1 MRYLGLA
8 LFAEGSTD
16 YRLLGPTLYRAV
28 ENLCLLYANDV
39 IEIGGVRELRVPKA
53 YRRRSRAT
61 QVLEAARRD
70 IGAFHILFIHADAN
84 GDAGRARQE
93 RVEPAVR
100 LIRQKE
106 GLTNTR
112 SVAVVPVR
120 ETEAWALADG
130 DALRGAFGTT
140 LDDEGL
146 GIPARPQ
153 EVERLPE
160 PKQVLDHALREAVGG
175 SRRRRHLVT
184 TYLNA
189 IGERVGLARLR
200 RMPAYRRFEGDLRA
214 ALRQLGYLR

>member
-8 LFAEGSTD
+8 LFAEGPTD
-16 YRLLGPTLYRAV
+16 YRLLGRILYRAV
-28 ENLCLLYANDV
+28 VDLCLLCADEEV
-39 IEIGGVRELRVPKA
+39 EIGDIRELDTPKA
-53 YRRRSRAT
+53 YRDSSRAT
-61 QVLEAARRD
+61 RILEAARQD

-84 GDAGRARQE
+84 GDASRARQE
-93 RVEPAVR
+93 RVAPAIR
-100 LIRQKE
+100 LIRQEEK
-106 GLTNTR
+106 LANTH

-146 GIPARPQ
+146 GIPARPP
-153 EVERLPE
+153 EVERLTE

-175 SRRRRHLVT
+175 SRRRRQRAT

-189 IGERVGLARLR
+189 IGERVRLAQLR
-200 RMPAYRRFEGDLRA
+200 AVPAYRRFEGDLRA
-214 ALRQLGYLR
+214 ALRQLGYIR

>member
-16 YRLLGPTLYRAV
+16 YRLLGPILYRTV
-28 ENLCLLYANDV
+28 ENLCIFHANDV
-39 IEIGGVRELRVPKA
+39 IGIGDVRELDAPKA
-53 YRRRSRAT
+53 YKDCSRAT
-61 QVLEAARRD
+61 QILEAARD
-70 IGAFHILFIHADAN
+70 SIGAFHILFIHADAN
-84 GDAGRARQE
+84 GDADRARQE
-93 RVEPAVR
+93 RVAPAFQ

-106 GLTNTR
+106 ELTNTR
-112 SVAVVPVR
+112 GVAVVPVR

-130 DALRGAFGTT
+130 DALRGASGTT

-153 EVERLPE
+153 EVERLTE
-160 PKQVLDHALREAVGG
+160 PKQVLDHALREAVGA
-175 SRRRRHLVT
+175 SRRRRHQVT

-200 RMPAYRRFEGDLRA
+200 TVPAYRRFEGDLRA
-214 ALRQLGYLR
+214 ALRQLGYIR

>member
-16 YRLLGPTLYRAV
+16 YRLLGRILYRTV
-28 ENLCLLYANDV
+28 EDLCLRYAGDE
-39 IEIGGVRELRVPKA
+39 IEIGDIRELDTPKA
-53 YRRRSRAT
+53 YRDNSRAT
-61 QVLEAARRD
+61 RILEAARQE

-84 GDAGRARQE
+84 GDADRARQE
-93 RVEPAVR
+93 RIEPAVQ
-100 LIRQKE
+100 LIRQRE
-106 GLTNTR
+106 ELTNTHN
-112 SVAVVPVR
+112 VAVVPVR

-140 LDDEGL
+140 LDDDGL

-153 EVERLPE
+153 EVERLTE
-160 PKQVLDHALREAVGG
+160 PKQVLDHALREAIGG
-175 SRRRRHLVT
+175 SRRRRHRVT

-200 RMPAYRRFEGDLRA
+200 AVPAYRRFEDDLRA
-214 ALRQLGYLR
+214 ALRQLGYIR

>member
-16 YRLLGPTLYRAV
+16 YRLLGRILYRTV
-28 ENLCLLYANDV
+28 EDLCLRYGGDE
-39 IEIGGVRELRVPKA
+39 IEIGDFRELDTPKA
-53 YRRRSRAT
+53 HQDCSRAARI
-61 QVLEAARRD
+61 LEAARQD

-93 RVEPAVR
+93 RIEPAVQ
-100 LIRQKE
+100 LIRQEE
-106 GLTNTR
+106 GLTNTH
-112 SVAVVPVR
+112 SVAVIPVR

-153 EVERLPE
+153 EVERLSE
-160 PKQVLDHALREAVGG
+160 PKQALDHALREVVGR
-175 SRRRRHLVT
+175 SRRRCHQVT

-189 IGERVGLARLR
+189 IGERVDLTRLR
-200 RMPAYRRFEGDLRA
+200 AVPAYRRFEGDLRA
-214 ALRQLGYLR
+214 ALRQLGYIH

>member
-16 YRLLGPTLYRAV
+16 YRLLGRILHRTV
-28 ENLCLLYANDV
+28 EDVCLLCANDV
-39 IEIGGVRELRVPKA
+39 IEIGDVRELDTPKA
-53 YRRRSRAT
+53 YKDCSRAT
-61 QVLEAARRD
+61 RILEAARQD

-93 RVEPAVR
+93 RIEPAVR

-106 GLTNTR
+106 ELTNTHN
-112 SVAVVPVR
+112 VAVVPVR
-120 ETEAWALADG
+120 ETESWALADG

-153 EVERLPE
+153 EVERLTE
-160 PKQVLDHALREAVGG
+160 PKQVLDHALRETVGG
-175 SRRRRHLVT
+175 SRRRRHQVT

-189 IGERVGLARLR
+189 IGERVDLTRLR
-200 RMPAYRRFEGDLRA
+200 AVP
-214 ALRQLGYLR
+214 

>member
-16 YRLLGPTLYRAV
+16 YRLLGPILHRAA
-28 ENLCLLYANDV
+28 ENLCVSHADEE
-39 IEIGGVRELRVPKA
+39 IEVGDIREIDAPKA
-53 YRRRSRAT
+53 YRDGSRAT
-61 QVLEAARRD
+61 RILEAARRD

-93 RVEPAVR
+93 RVDPAAQ
-100 LIRQKE
+100 LIRQE
-106 GLTNTR
+106 EALTNTR
-112 SVAVVPVR
+112 GVAVVPVR
-120 ETEAWALADG
+120 VTEAWALADG

-146 GIPARPQ
+146 GLPTRPQ
-153 EVERLPE
+153 EVEHLAE

-175 SRRRRHLVT
+175 SRRRRHRVS

-189 IGERVGLARLR
+189 IGERVRLARLR
-200 RMPAYRRFEGDLRA
+200 AVPAYRRFEGDLRA
-214 ALRQLGYLR
+214 ALRQLGYIR

>member
-16 YRLLGPTLYRAV
+16 YRLLGRILYRTV
-28 ENLCLLYANDV
+28 ENLCVFHADEV
-39 IEIGGVRELRVPKA
+39 VEIGDVRELDAPKV
-53 YRRRSRAT
+53 YQDGSRAARI
-61 QVLEAARRD
+61 LEAARQD

-100 LIRQKE
+100 LIRQEE
-106 GLTNTR
+106 GLTNTHC
-112 SVAVVPVR
+112 VAVVPVR

-130 DALRGAFGTT
+130 DALRGAFGTN

-146 GIPARPQ
+146 GVPTRPQ
-153 EVERLPE
+153 EVERLPV
-160 PKQVLDHALREAVGG
+160 PGQVLDHALREVAGR
-175 SRRRRHLVT
+175 SRRRRYRVT

-189 IGERVGLARLR
+189 IGERVDLTRLR
-200 RMPAYRRFEGDLRA
+200 AVPAYRRFEGDLRA
-214 ALRQLGYLR
+214 ALRQLGYIH

>member
-16 YRLLGPTLYRAV
+16 YRLLGRILYRAV
-28 ENLCLLYANDV
+28 ENLCLLCANDV
-39 IEIGGVRELRVPKA
+39 VEIGDVRELDAPKA
-53 YRRRSRAT
+53 YKDCNRAT
-61 QVLEAARRD
+61 RILEAARRD
-70 IGAFHILFIHADAN
+70 IGVFHILFIHADAD

-93 RVEPAVR
+93 RVAPAVR
-100 LIRQKE
+100 LIREEE
-106 GLTNTR
+106 GLTDTH

-140 LDDEGL
+140 LDDNGL

-153 EVERLPE
+153 EVERLTT
-160 PKQVLDHALREAVGG
+160 PKRVLDLARREAVGG
-175 SRRRRHLVT
+175 GRRRRQRAT

-189 IGERVGLARLR
+189 IGERVDLTRLR
-200 RMPAYRRFEGDLRA
+200 AVPAYRRFEGDLRA
-214 ALRQLGYLR
+214 ALGQLGYLR

>member
-16 YRLLGPTLYRAV
+16 YRLLGRILYRTV
-28 ENLCLLYANDV
+28 ENLCVFHASDV
-39 IEIGGVRELRVPKA
+39 IEIGEVRELDAPKA
-53 YRRRSRAT
+53 YRDCSRAT
-61 QVLEAARRD
+61 RILEAARRD

-84 GDAGRARQE
+84 GNAGRAQRE
-93 RVEPAVR
+93 RVEPATQ
-100 LIRQKE
+100 LIRQE
-106 GLTNTR
+106 EELSDTR
-112 SVAVVPVR
+112 DVAVVPVR
-120 ETEAWALADG
+120 VTEAWALADG

-153 EVERLPE
+153 EVEHLAE

-175 SRRRRHLVT
+175 SRRRRHQVS

-200 RMPAYRRFEGDLRA
+200 SVPAYRRFEGDLRA
-214 ALRQLGYLR
+214 ALRQLGYIR

>member
-16 YRLLGPTLYRAV
+16 YRLLGRILYRTV
-28 ENLCLLYANDV
+28 EDVCLLCANDV
-39 IEIGGVRELRVPKA
+39 IEIGGIRELDAPKA
-53 YRRRSRAT
+53 YRDSSRAT
-61 QVLEAARRD
+61 RILEAARQD

-84 GDAGRARQE
+84 GDAGRARQK
-93 RVEPAVR
+93 RVEPAVQ
-100 LIRQKE
+100 LIRRE
-106 GLTNTR
+106 EELSNTR
-112 SVAVVPVR
+112 GVAVVPVR

-153 EVERLPE
+153 EVERLTE
-160 PKQVLDHALREAVGG
+160 PKQALDHALREAVGG
-175 SRRRRHLVT
+175 SRRRRHQVT

-200 RMPAYRRFEGDLRA
+200 AVPAYRRFESDLRA
-214 ALRQLGYLR
+214 ALRQLGYIH